1 MEKRQLGNTG
11 LAISAVGLGTWAM
24 GGAGWHFTWGP
35 QDDADSIAAIRHAI
49 DLGVNWIDTAAGY
62 GEGHS
67 EEIVARALSG
77 VPASARPA
85 VFTKCSLIWDKRH
98 TITHSLAPASLRKE
112 LEDSL
117 RRLRVEAI
125 DLYQIHWPSWGVAS
139 ARSEVEGAWRT
150 LAEMQRQGKVRFLGV
165 SNFSVEEMEWIR
177 PIAPIGSLQPRYS
190 MLSRQIEADILP
202 YCARHNIGV
211 IVYSPLQSG
220 LLGGAMTRERI
231 AALAHDD
238 WRRSASEF
246 QEPALSRHLEL
257 VERLRAIGG
266 RHGRSVAEVALAWIL
281 RQPAITGAI
290 VGARRPAQ
298 VDGFVGGGSFRLGA
312 EEIAEIESVL
322 KTLGLGFAQY
332 TFK

>member
-1 MEKRQLGNTG
+1 MEKRRLGNTG
-11 LAISAVGLGTWAM
+11 LAVSAIGLGTWAM
-24 GGAGWHFTWGP
+24 GGSGWHFTWGP
-35 QDDADSIAAIRHAI
+35 QDDDDSIAAIRRAI

-67 EEIVARALSG
+67 EEVVARALSDI
-77 VPASARPA
+77 PISARPS
-85 VFTKCSLIWDKRH
+85 VLTKCSLIWDQRH
-98 TITHSLAPASLRKE
+98 TIFHSLAPASLRSE
-112 LEDSL
+112 LEESL

-125 DLYQIHWPSWGVAS
+125 DLYQIHWPSWGVRS
-139 ARSEVEGAWRT
+139 VRSEVQEAWRT

-165 SNFSVEEMEWIR
+165 SNFSVEEMDWIR
-177 PIAPIGSLQPRYS
+177 PIAPISSLQPRYS

-231 AALAHDD
+231 AALSQDD
-238 WRRSASEF
+238 WRRGASEF
-246 QEPALSRHLEL
+246 QEPALGRHLEL
-257 VERLRAIGG
+257 VDRLRAIGA

-281 RQPAITGAI
+281 RQPAVTGAI
-290 VGARRPAQ
+290 VGARRPGQ
-298 VDGFVGGGSFRLGA
+298 VDGFAGAGSFRLGP
-312 EEIAEIESVL
+312 EEIDEIESLL